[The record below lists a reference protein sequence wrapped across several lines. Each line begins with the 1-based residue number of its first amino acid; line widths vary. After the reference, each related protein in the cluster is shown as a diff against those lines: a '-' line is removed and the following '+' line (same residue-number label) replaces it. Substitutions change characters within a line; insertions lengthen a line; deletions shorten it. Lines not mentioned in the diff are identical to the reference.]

1 LNSYQRTI
9 EFLYGLQRSGIKLG
23 LRGIQALL
31 QALNNPEEQFPA
43 IHIAGTNGKGST
55 AALLASMFT
64 AAGYKTG
71 LYTSPHVVDFTERIR
86 INGKP
91 IARREVVRHARILQ
105 PLVRRYRTTFFETV
119 TAMAF
124 RHFAE
129 QKVDIAIIETGLGGR
144 LDATN
149 VLKPL
154 LSVITNIGL
163 EHTEILGRTIPKIAF
178 EKAGIIKPH
187 TPCVTGERS
196 AEALRV
202 FRRIARQRKAPLLVV
217 KYQSTIRQ
225 ASLLGTRFDLRLGKV
240 LYNNLFLA
248 LAGDHQVRNAALAI
262 AAIHCVREQ
271 GDFAVP
277 ERAIRAG
284 LRNVVRNSGI
294 QARLSILQTKPPIIA
309 DVAHNPDAIK
319 VLVKALQNLSV
330 RKFVLLFGV
339 SKDKDYQ
346 AMVGYLKPIVDR
358 AVVVAAR
365 TERARPSDELQQAFM
380 RIGVP
385 AVSERSVRDGVR
397 KIGALLH
404 RGQAALIT
412 GSHFVVGEA
421 LAHLRRKKYLT
432 INQ

>member
-1 LNSYQRTI
+1 LNSYARTI
-9 EFLYGLQRSGIKLG
+9 KFLYGLQRSGMKFG
-23 LRGIQALL
+23 LRGIRALL
-31 QALNNPEEQFPA
+31 QALNNPEQQFPA

-55 AALLASMFT
+55 AALLASIFT
-64 AAGYKTG
+64 VAGYKTG
-71 LYTSPHVVDFTERIR
+71 LYSSPHVVDFTERIR

-91 IARREVVRHARILQ
+91 IARRDVVRHTRILQ

-149 VLKPL
+149 VLRPL

-202 FRRIARQRKAPLLVV
+202 FRRIARQRGAPLVV
-217 KYQSTIRQ
+217 VRHQSTIRH
-225 ASLLGTRFDLRLGKV
+225 ASILGTRFDLRLGNT
-240 LYNNLFLA
+240 LYRNLFLS
-248 LAGDHQVRNAALAI
+248 LAGDHQIRNAALAI
-262 AAIHCVREQ
+262 AAVDCLRKR
-271 GDFAVP
+271 GDFTLP

-284 LRNVVRNSGI
+284 LRNVERNSGI
-294 QARLSILQTKPPIIA
+294 QARLSIIQSKPPMIA

-319 VLVKALQNLSV
+319 ALVKSFQNLSF
-330 RKFVLLFGV
+330 RNFVLLFGV
-339 SKDKDYQ
+339 SRDKDYQ
-346 AMVGYLKPIVDR
+346 AMVDHLKPIVDR
-358 AVVVAAR
+358 AVVVAAK
-365 TERARPSDELQQAFM
+365 TERARPSDDLKQAFV
-380 RIGVP
+380 RVGVP
-385 AVSERSVRDGVR
+385 AVSESNVREGVLR
-397 KIGALLH
+397 AVALRQ
-404 RGQAALIT
+404 RGQAVLIT

-421 LAHLRRKKYLT
+421 LAYVRRKKYLT